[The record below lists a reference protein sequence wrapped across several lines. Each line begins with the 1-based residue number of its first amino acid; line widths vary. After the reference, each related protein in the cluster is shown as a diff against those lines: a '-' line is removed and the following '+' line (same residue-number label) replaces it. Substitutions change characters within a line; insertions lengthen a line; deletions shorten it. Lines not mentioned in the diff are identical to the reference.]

1 MASFV
6 SFFILIV
13 HSFFYSSTCLFRY
26 LLLFF
31 FSSLYSFKKKLKNK
45 RKMDVQS
52 DTTPVM
58 DDENLA
64 LLNSDN
70 EIQVTVRA
78 RCM

>member
-1 MASFV
+1 
-6 SFFILIV
+6 
-13 HSFFYSSTCLFRY
+13 
-26 LLLFF
+26 
-31 FSSLYSFKKKLKNK
+31 
-45 RKMDVQS
+45 MDVQS